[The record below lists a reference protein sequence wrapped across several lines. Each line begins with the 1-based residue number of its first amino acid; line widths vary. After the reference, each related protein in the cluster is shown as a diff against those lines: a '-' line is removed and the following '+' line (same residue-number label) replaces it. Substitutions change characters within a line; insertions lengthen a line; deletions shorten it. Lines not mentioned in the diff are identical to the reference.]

1 MLSFK
6 QVNALGNI
14 LNSSWGK
21 SSSANTFDCK
31 GELSGDNMVVTY
43 STVIY
48 YASSDGMNAQASKL
62 MDESNARINELIKN
76 AKTEYNTTLG
86 ETLALKEISNNDSY
100 ELLQASTLNPR
111 KVALYRRRVVFQVG

>member
-31 GELSGDNMVVTY
+31 GELSGDNMIVTY
-43 STVIY
+43 STVVY
-48 YASSDGMNAQASKL
+48 FASSDGMNAQAPQL
-62 MDESNARINELIKN
+62 MDESNARINDLIKM
-76 AKTEYNTTLG
+76 AKSEYSETMG
-86 ETLALKEISNNDSY
+86 ESLAVKEISNNDSY
-100 ELLQASTLNPR
+100 ELVQASSLNPR